1 VAGEGEAV
9 ADALGAEQQR
19 VHEVAVRV
27 GADVERLAA
36 VEEEGDFYV
45 GGLAEGLELQE
56 LGTEGLERLAL
67 AFFAY

>member
-27 GADVERLAA
+27 GANVERLAA
-36 VEEEGDFYV
+36 VEEEGDLYV